1 MEEGDHLDP
10 RPGGPAA
17 STSPLPFRPRATR
30 PSCLRAGDRGFLAEE
45 RRGEGCGG
53 SERWSWDPEQ
63 QVTE

>member
-10 RPGGPAA
+10 RPGGPTA